1 MSTSHSFEEHSGDS
15 MAFIDK
21 NEDPN
26 VDIEILDGDK
36 SQVGLGFEANDHIA
50 NLENKYEWF
59 ANGVDCYRAAVAVA
73 LARGKDKSDLG
84 SLTGKKNKYSV
95 GTIDSDGRLR
105 ELIVTF
111 RPDLS
116 DKPYYASEWLAEIGL
131 SIIREELDSGKF
143 LSEILLGSEEMG
155 ENSV

>member
-1 MSTSHSFEEHSGDS
+1 MSTSHSSGEHKGGY
-15 MAFIDK
+15 MVFIEK

>member
-1 MSTSHSFEEHSGDS
+1 MSTSHSFGEHNGGY
-15 MAFIDK
+15 MVFIEKD
-21 NEDPN
+21 EDPN
-26 VDIEILDGDK
+26 VDIEIIDGDK

-50 NLENKYEWF
+50 NLENRYEWF

-73 LARGKDKSDLG
+73 LARGKDRSDLG

-116 DKPYYASEWLAEIGL
+116 EKPYYASEWLAEIGL

-143 LSEILLGSEEMG
+143 LSEILLGPEEG
-155 ENSV
+155 TENSQ